1 MPALFFAGGVPG
13 GFGLGFR
20 GVIRSGGG
28 GAGAVPRGLAP
39 RAGGGLLRQE
49 FSEVERGLGGG
60 DAHGSVLSGQSGR
73 GRGAAHKDSPPGP
86 PGPSRP
92 PCSEGYRG
100 YAPFVGGKIG
110 GCTSRPRWPILKS
123 SSGSLSGYACFGW
136 TCSRWLA

>member
-13 GFGLGFR
+13 GFGLGLR

-28 GAGAVPRGLAP
+28 GAGAVPRRLAP

-73 GRGAAHKDSPPGP
+73 GRGAGHKDSPSRTTRPVTP
-86 PGPSRP
+86 PVFGGLIRV
-92 PCSEGYRG
+92 C
-100 YAPFVGGKIG
+100 AFCGGKDRG
-110 GCTSRPRWPILKS
+110 GCKHHAPRVTSTAVL
-123 SSGSLSGYACFGW
+123 
-136 TCSRWLA
+136 